1 MPGLG
6 SRSSAL
12 ASRRPGPRLVGV
24 SKTVIGR
31 WRADF
36 FAGLAVLLP
45 AILTVWLM
53 WWIVRNIA
61 AVTDTLLFFLPT
73 TWTHT
78 PEGGVIWWW
87 SLIALLLAVVLLAIA
102 GRMARYY
109 IGRRALGLIDQVL
122 LQVPLVNKIY
132 GTIKQVNEAFTSGKK
147 SSFQEV
153 VMVEFPQPGHRAL
166 GFITGTPSLDLTGPQ
181 TEPMVNVFV
190 PTTPNP
196 TSGFLLVVPERSVRR
211 LAMPVS
217 DGIKFIISL
226 GALSFETAAE
236 NTDRP

>member
-1 MPGLG
+1 M
-6 SRSSAL
+6 
-12 ASRRPGPRLVGV
+12 
-24 SKTVIGR
+24 
-31 WRADF
+31 
-36 FAGLAVLLP
+36 LLP

-61 AVTDTLLFFLPT
+61 AVTDTLLFFLPAS
-73 TWTHT
+73 WTHK
-78 PEGGVIWWW
+78 PDGDIIWWW
-87 SLIALLLAVVLLAIA
+87 SLIALVLAVVLLAIA

-109 IGRRALGLIDQVL
+109 IGRRALGLLDQIL
-122 LQVPLVNKIY
+122 LQVPLVNKVY

-153 VMVEFPQPGHRAL
+153 VLVEFPQPGHRAL
-166 GFITGTPSLDLTGPQ
+166 GFITGTPSPELTGPQ

-226 GALSFETAAE
+226 GSLSFESVATDAA
-236 NTDRP
+236 RR

>member
-1 MPGLG
+1 
-6 SRSSAL
+6 
-12 ASRRPGPRLVGV
+12 V
-24 SKTVIGR
+24 SKTVITR

-53 WWIVRNIA
+53 WWILRNIA
-61 AVTDTLLFFLPT
+61 AVTDTLLFFLPK
-73 TWTHT
+73 TWTH
-78 PEGGVIWWW
+78 EADGGVIWWW
-87 SLIALLLAVVLLAIA
+87 SLIALLFAIVLLAVA

-109 IGRRALGLIDQVL
+109 IGRQALGALDHVL
-122 LQVPLVNKIY
+122 LKVPLVNKVY
-132 GTIKQVNEAFTSGKK
+132 GTIKQVNQAFTSGKK

-181 TEPMVNVFV
+181 TEPMLNVFV

-211 LAMPVS
+211 LDMPVS

-226 GALSFETAAE
+226 GSLSFEAVTRD
-236 NTDRP
+236 NDQP